1 MSRPCCG
8 IRCGVH
14 VLVALALLF
23 AGGCR
28 SSKKVVNHG
37 GSYTEVRKQAEQERK
52 RIVHESS
59 DALVREA
66 EQWLGTPY
74 RYGGSEKGVG
84 TDCSGLTME
93 VYRRVTGIKI
103 PRNSA
108 EQQRFCVP
116 LKRDNLRAGDL
127 VFFSS
132 AKGRGGVSHVGI
144 YVDEGVFVHASSSR
158 GVIAS
163 NLSENYY
170 DSHFHSAGRVPG
182 VEHKKGKAK
191 PSPKSQNAKL
201 DVKPGKPKSD
211 PAKPKETILRP
222 SIAPVIADSIPVE
235 SDTIRPVI
243 VMPMVPDSVSATPV
257 APAPSAPEVKASPIE
272 VPVQAPDTQ
281 QVESD
286 SIRAR
291 VRMAF

>member
-1 MSRPCCG
+1 M
-8 IRCGVH
+8 
-14 VLVALALLF
+14 
-23 AGGCR
+23 
-28 SSKKVVNHG
+28 
-37 GSYTEVRKQAEQERK
+37 
-52 RIVHESS
+52 HESA

-93 VYRRVTGIKI
+93 VYRRAAGIRI

-108 EQQRFCVP
+108 EQQRFCTP

-132 AKGRGGVSHVGI
+132 SKGHGGVSHVGI

-182 VEHKKGKAK
+182 IENKSKNPRPENK
-191 PSPKSQNAKL
+191 PQYKS
-201 DVKPGKPKSD
+201 
-211 PAKPKETILRP
+211 
-222 SIAPVIADSIPVE
+222 VE
-235 SDTIRPVI
+235 SRPERRILPDVTFPQI
-243 VMPMVPDSVSATPV
+243 SDSVSV
-257 APAPSAPEVKASPIE
+257 EVDTVRL
-272 VPVQAPDTQ
+272 VPVETLPPALQQA
-281 QVESD
+281 ESD
-286 SIRAR
+286 SIRAQ
-291 VRMAF
+291 VRLAF